1 MDIEQAR
8 FNMIEQQIRPWNVLD
23 VNVLR
28 IIEETPREIF
38 VPQKYQK
45 LAFSDLEIP
54 LPNDQLMMAPK
65 VEARMLQALQIE
77 PKDEILEIGTGS
89 GFVTACL
96 SKLGNHVDT
105 IEFYANLSDHA
116 QSVLG
121 QLKLININF
130 IQGDALNDLSH
141 SKRYDV
147 VAITASMPI
156 YIDVFEKFLTENG
169 KIFVVVGK
177 APVMQAQLIS
187 KVDTYG
193 VHKNKLFETNL
204 KPLIGIKEPQVFQI

>member
-1 MDIEQAR
+1 M
-8 FNMIEQQIRPWNVLD
+8 
-23 VNVLR
+23 
-28 IIEETPREIF
+28 
-38 VPQKYQK
+38 
-45 LAFSDLEIP
+45 
-54 LPNDQLMMAPK
+54 
-65 VEARMLQALQIE
+65 
-77 PKDEILEIGTGS
+77 
-89 GFVTACL
+89 
-96 SKLGNHVDT
+96 
-105 IEFYANLSDHA
+105 
-116 QSVLG
+116 G
-121 QLKLININF
+121 QLKLNNINF
-130 IQGDALNDLSH
+130 IQGDALNDLSD

-193 VHKNKLFETNL
+193 VHKTKLFETNL